1 MKAIL
6 NYIATKK
13 VDKHTN
19 RITVTSLGEFL
30 LSEGYVK
37 TGRLLTKDKHQ
48 FVFTGSNN
56 HWVVSYRKMEE
67 LVELTNAGSRGAE
80 ERLIR

>member
-6 NYIATKK
+6 NHLATKK
-13 VDKHTN
+13 VAKHTN
-19 RITVTSLGEFL
+19 RNTATQLGEFL

-37 TGRLLTKDKHQ
+37 TGRLLTKGKHQ

-56 HWVVSYRKMEE
+56 HWVVSYRKVEE
-67 LVELTNAGSRGAE
+67 LIELTNAGSRGAE
-80 ERLIR
+80 ERLIQ